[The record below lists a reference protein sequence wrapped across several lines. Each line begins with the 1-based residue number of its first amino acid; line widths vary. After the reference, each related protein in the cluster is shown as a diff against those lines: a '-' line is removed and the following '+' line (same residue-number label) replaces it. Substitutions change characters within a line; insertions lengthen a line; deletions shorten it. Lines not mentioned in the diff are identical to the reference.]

1 MLRPIEIY
9 PIAANHTIL
18 AGQHNRTGLPGAGF
32 DLNAVLKA
40 MVRIIGNRKILLLP
54 ILLALVASC
63 AAIRAPSDAVSGDFT
78 KGRIQAAEDSSCN
91 NSSIYFAGQNDIVS
105 SPMDLSVGSGYY
117 SSHPI
122 AIGLGIG
129 SRTQLG
135 NGNSATS
142 MSHEVSSAQELSGRT
157 EYTVTASSSRQ
168 GDLESTNSATTHMQI
183 DETVTSGRVHIGVL
197 SGSEDS
203 AGRSG
208 NGMMNAWKN
217 PAIEIEEEYIGTYHI
232 TKNFTINNSDGRKSR
247 ADSWLNCCGEGYDI
261 YLPEPSFVSAD
272 DVFNCIRC
280 K

>member
-1 MLRPIEIY
+1 ML
-9 PIAANHTIL
+9 
-18 AGQHNRTGLPGAGF
+18 
-32 DLNAVLKA
+32 K
-40 MVRIIGNRKILLLP
+40 IIRNRKILLLS

-63 AAIRAPSDAVSGDFT
+63 AAIAAPSDAVSGDFI
-78 KGRIQAAEDSSCN
+78 KGGIQAAENSYHN
-91 NSSIYFAGQNDIVS
+91 NSSIRFAGQNDIVS
-105 SPMDLSVGSGYY
+105 SPVDLSVGSGYY
-117 SSHPI
+117 SSHPV

-135 NGNSATS
+135 NGNSATF
-142 MSHEVSSAQELSGRT
+142 MSHEVSSAQGLSGRT
-157 EYTVTASSSRQ
+157 EYAVTASSSRQ
-168 GDLESTNSATTHMQI
+168 SDLESTNSATTHMQI
-183 DETVTSGRVHIGVL
+183 EETVTSGRVHIGVL

-261 YLPEPSFVSAD
+261 YLTEPSFISAD